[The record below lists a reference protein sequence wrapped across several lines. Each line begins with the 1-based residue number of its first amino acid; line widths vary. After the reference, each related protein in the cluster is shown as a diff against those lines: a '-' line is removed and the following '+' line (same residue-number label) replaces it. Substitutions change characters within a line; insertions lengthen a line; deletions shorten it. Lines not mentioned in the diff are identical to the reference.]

1 MMTIGVIFQAETYF
15 VTQVSAVQEMWYYPD
30 SLMRYAQR
38 VPVSVQGIVSEL
50 TMQFTNLWY
59 PKSRSFNETS

>member
-15 VTQVSAVQEMWYYPD
+15 VPQVSAIQEFRCYPEAV
-30 SLMRYAQR
+30 MRYALR
-38 VPVSVQGIVSEL
+38 APVSVQGIMSEL